1 VFHKLPVKLKKPP
14 APKRRARGT
23 GSVFPDKRRGGWCAR
38 VPVGQYPNG
47 RTKYREVRGDTQ
59 GEVVALMKNITA
71 PLPGTTVA
79 EWADHW
85 LARATVRPTTHD
97 DYAHTV
103 ERWIKPTLG
112 HRRLAAVTA
121 GDVEN
126 AVGSWELGPNTARK
140 NLGQLRSMFASAVK
154 AGILERNPAR
164 DARPPRAQ
172 KVVIQPFT
180 PAELALIVRRA
191 TEHPRDHAFA
201 LLAATGMRIGEAF
214 ALDVGNYDRATGR
227 VSITSTYTQS
237 HGVRRAKSEN
247 SVRTV
252 TVPAVARPAILRAI
266 GKRSSGPLFL
276 APGTVRRTRPAT
288 ARLHWRKFLTR
299 LGIAYRSPHTLR
311 HSVASHALA
320 SGVPLANVSRDL
332 GDTIATII
340 KTYCH
345 PTSGRDVSDAM
356 GQILAGDASKSKRG
370 GSR

>member
-1 VFHKLPVKLKKPP
+1 MFHKLPAKLKKPP
-14 APKRRARGT
+14 TAKRRARGT
-23 GSVFPDKRRGGWCAR
+23 GSVFFDPRRKEWVAR
-38 VPVGQYPNG
+38 VPVGKYPNE

-59 GEVVALMKNITA
+59 GAVVEMMKGVTA

-85 LARATVRPTTHD
+85 LARATVRPTTRD

-103 ERWIKPTLG
+103 ERWIKPHLG

-121 GDVEN
+121 ADVEH
-126 AVGSWELGPNTARK
+126 AVGSWSLGPNTARK

-154 AGILERNPAR
+154 AGVIERNPAR

-180 PAELALIVRRA
+180 PAELAAIVRAA

-247 SVRTV
+247 SVRTI

-299 LGIAYRSPHTLR
+299 LEIAYRSPHTLR
-311 HSVASHALA
+311 HSSASLMIAD
-320 SGVPLANVSRDL
+320 GVPIADVAKYL
-332 GDTIATII
+332 GDTVQTVV
-340 KTYCH
+340 KVYCH
-345 PTSGRDVSDAM
+345 PV
-356 GQILAGDASKSKRG
+356 GDDPAAAIERSLTGVKRRVG
-370 GSR
+370 L